1 MSLFSISDLTVRY
14 GRTAALRNVDLTV
27 DEGEIVGLLGPN
39 GAGKSTTLNA
49 ITGVV
54 APAGGT
60 IDLAGSSLLHRAP
73 EAIVGFGVAL
83 VPEGRR
89 IFGSLSVVENLELG
103 ATVRSPGGEVD
114 ADIEREMERFP
125 VLRRYRDSQA
135 GKLSG
140 GEQQM
145 LAISRALMSRPR
157 LLLLDEPSLG
167 LAPQAVSTVFDA
179 IAALRDEGTT
189 VLLVEQNAKR
199 TVRLADRTYVLSN
212 GAVVAS
218 GTREELAGR
227 DLAGLYLG
235 GGADT

>member
-1 MSLFSISDLTVRY
+1 MSLLVISDLTVRY

-27 DEGEIVGLLGPN
+27 EEGEIVGLLGPN

-54 APAGGT
+54 VPAGGT
-60 IDLAGSSLLHRAP
+60 IDLAGSSLLHQAP
-73 EAIVGFGVAL
+73 ERIVRSGVAL

-179 IAALRDEGTT
+179 IAALRTEGTT

-212 GAVVAS
+212 GSVVAS
-218 GTREELAGR
+218 GTREELADR

-235 GGADT
+235 EGGDT